1 MLNKEED
8 MLREFEMNEVMW
20 WSDWAEFKWLE
31 NEAMFAIRSEDFKE
45 PLFNHIGFLTLP
57 DKVEKISN
65 EAEKYFSEVKANPS
79 LFIPS
84 FEKYSHITSRLSGYS
99 LDDSLLV
106 FELRRRNMKSRD
118 DVEVGEVTKRGIME
132 WVRVYLQ
139 SFYSDSFYRERV
151 YEAVKKS
158 VQRDDVKLLLA
169 RVKGLPVGCTALH
182 FDENVVGAYCV
193 GVVPE
198 YRGRGVA
205 SSILWYASQEQLLNG
220 RKMILQTFASDGL
233 EKWYS
238 YLGFESV
245 YRKDVYVK
253 HIFDYKE
260 EERDNINR
268 ISVPVK
274 QHSYA
279 LGVTIN
285 RNLQVDKYAF
295 ADVFKGFEKVPAL
308 ISVFGKDLPD
318 ILKNTYVVVDPR
330 EGYLHV
336 DNEKGWIYISQ
347 PYLKKA
353 DLRYLYLDL
362 IHELVHVKQFH
373 QGLELYDW
381 EYSYFERP
389 TEVEAYKITI
399 DEARRIG
406 MNDKEIADYLKVE
419 WVDDDEFKSFLR
431 KMKIKHKN

>member
-99 LDDSLLV
+99 LDDSLIV

-268 ISVPVK
+268 ISVSVK

>member
-99 LDDSLLV
+99 LDDSLIV

>member
-99 LDDSLLV
+99 LDDSLIE

-318 ILKNTYVVVDPR
+318 ILKNT
-330 EGYLHV
+330 
-336 DNEKGWIYISQ
+336 
-347 PYLKKA
+347 
-353 DLRYLYLDL
+353 
-362 IHELVHVKQFH
+362 
-373 QGLELYDW
+373 
-381 EYSYFERP
+381 
-389 TEVEAYKITI
+389 
-399 DEARRIG
+399 
-406 MNDKEIADYLKVE
+406 
-419 WVDDDEFKSFLR
+419 
-431 KMKIKHKN
+431 